1 MKPVSTDNL
10 RPLLIACV
18 VCPLALAWLHGPAAA
33 MTHADTAENR
43 VVRVITPPCAPWDAA
58 TARRDPTPEQLRCR
72 HGIRG
77 SGRFGLSWFM
87 DVPVYQP
94 ETPMPGTHV
103 VGVPGMPAPGDGE
116 SYEAWEWRLL
126 GTLFTAAERRAE
138 SGLELLDPL
147 FAERLLRL
155 ERLLAENGFSAHRR
169 ETWRS
174 PQRQAFLFQQG
185 RSRSGPLATTTLT
198 SWHSVVDANGR
209 PAGRAADYQVPRRQ
223 RAAFHELVAAVGL
236 ESYGADSN
244 DPGHV
249 FWVSNA
255 LAAEEV
261 ILLRLLPRVPV
272 VTLATG
278 RPVDEQPTALQLANY
293 REAARAF
300 PGEPLL
306 DPPPPGVVGQSEVR
320 LIWITSATRPALR
333 PATVEPRPAP
343 RGLLDRLF
351 GSK

>member
-1 MKPVSTDNL
+1 MDSL
-10 RPLLIACV
+10 RPVLVACA
-18 VCPLALAWLHGPAAA
+18 LALAWYPGAAAA
-33 MTHADTAENR
+33 MTPADTAADR
-43 VVRVITPPCAPWDAA
+43 VVRVITPACAPWDAA

-72 HGIRG
+72 HGIKG

-103 VGVPGMPAPGDGE
+103 VGVPGLPAPRGGE

-126 GTLFTAAERRAE
+126 GTVFTASERRAE
-138 SGLELLDPL
+138 RGLEVLDPL

-155 ERLLAENGFSAHRR
+155 ERLLAENGFSANRR

-185 RSRSGPLATTTLT
+185 RSRSGALATTTLT
-198 SWHSVVDANGR
+198 SWHSVVDASGR
-209 PAGRAADYQVPRRQ
+209 PAGRAADYQVPARQ

-244 DPGHV
+244 DSGHV
-249 FWVSNA
+249 FWVPDA
-255 LAAEEV
+255 LATEEL
-261 ILLRLLPRVPV
+261 ILLRILPRVPV

-278 RPVDEQPTALQLANY
+278 RPVDERPTPVQLANY

-300 PGEPLL
+300 PSEPLL
-306 DPPPPGVVGQSEVR
+306 DPPPPGIVGYSEVR
-320 LIWITSATRPALR
+320 LTWITRAAPLLLPPA
-333 PATVEPRPAP
+333 AVEPRPAP

-351 GSK
+351 GSKRGGR